1 MDRWEESF
9 DAWTPSQPD
18 PGAPARNPEREEL
31 QRLARELAAKRRAA
45 QETSSAEVE
54 ALQRS
59 LRESAA
65 AVAARDV
72 ELARLRSQLQV
83 ANVPGRERALEAE
96 LAQARAERALAV
108 AERERLEEREQAVR
122 AVEKELAGLR
132 VELER
137 REAQLAQ
144 REAALRRRELVEAPP
159 EAPSFSEGLAAL
171 AHAHTPAPD

>member
-9 DAWTPSQPD
+9 DTWTPSPPA

-59 LRESAA
+59 LRESAT

-72 ELARLRSQLQV
+72 ELVRLRSLLQ
-83 ANVPGRERALEAE
+83 ATNVPGRERALEAE
-96 LAQARAERALAV
+96 LAQARAEHALAV

-137 REAQLAQ
+137 REAELAE
-144 REAALRRRELVEAPP
+144 REAATRRHELVEQRP
-159 EAPSFSEGLAAL
+159 ETPSFSEGLAAL
-171 AHAHTPAPD
+171 ARTRTAD